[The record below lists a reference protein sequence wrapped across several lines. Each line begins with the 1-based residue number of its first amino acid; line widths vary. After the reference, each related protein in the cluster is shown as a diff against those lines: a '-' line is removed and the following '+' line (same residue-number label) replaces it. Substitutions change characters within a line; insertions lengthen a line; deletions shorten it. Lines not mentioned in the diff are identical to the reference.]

1 MNQKKHFPEGNVQ
14 RLANGAAV
22 ISTAQLVQIQR
33 RTINKF
39 EMLVQKKLCRCIY
52 IHTQLPCMSLAIS
65 NRLSKWHFF
74 YFILLFWFAVVCAT
88 RRDAMQC
95 ICIAHTNETAGNALC
110 KFFFLLSLSPHTL
123 WAARAMAAIVA
134 VIQKYIY

>member
-88 RRDAMQC
+88 RRDAMYMYSTYKRNGRQC
-95 ICIAHTNETAGNALC
+95 TMQV
-110 KFFFLLSLSPHTL
+110 FFLLSLSPHTL